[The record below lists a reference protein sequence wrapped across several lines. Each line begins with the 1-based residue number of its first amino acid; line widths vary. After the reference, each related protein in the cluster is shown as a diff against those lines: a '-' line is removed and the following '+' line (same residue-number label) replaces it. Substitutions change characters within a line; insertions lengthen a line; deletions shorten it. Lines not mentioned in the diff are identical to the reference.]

1 MSILPDRIARILR
14 VPRLP
19 RRYRP
24 GLALTLLA
32 LVLAVTEP
40 RLERYGDNL
49 QIALPLV
56 AWGCEAMNGSG
67 PEYLLRYLVML
78 GSAHSAKAVL
88 GDASVNQRPNGG
100 ISGMPSAHTSTAVLG
115 ASSLAQTCLTGHPV
129 AQGAV
134 ILGAGVVGVSR
145 VETGWHSAAQV
156 IWGAVLGWVCD
167 RAFRRN
173 RRVRMCVHRRVHRL
187 AVWMRLRR

>member
-1 MSILPDRIARILR
+1 MYFPRF
-14 VPRLP
+14 PRLT
-19 RRYRP
+19 RRHRP
-24 GLALTLLA
+24 MVALTILGAVLAL
-32 LVLAVTEP
+32 TEP
-40 RLERYGDNL
+40 RLERQGDAL

-67 PEYLLRYLVML
+67 PEYLLRYVVML
-78 GSAHSAKAVL
+78 GTAHGTKAAL
-88 GDASVNQRPNGG
+88 GGAAINQRPSGG
-100 ISGMPSAHTSTAVLG
+100 DAGMPSAHTSTAVLG
-115 ASSLAQTCLTGHPV
+115 ASSLAHGCLRGHPL

-134 ILGAGVVGVSR
+134 ILGAGMVGVSR

-173 RRVRMCVHRRVHRL
+173 RRVRLRVYGWVARRIP
-187 AVWMRLRR
+187 WRR